1 MLFSFTIISLLL
13 VEMSTLLL
21 TGSLPYTVL
30 LITLSIMVSIE
41 LFVSAAAEIVE

>member
-1 MLFSFTIISLLL
+1 
-13 VEMSTLLL
+13 MSTLLL
-21 TGSLPYTVL
+21 TGLLPYTVL